1 MELENPDVIDMIP
14 LAVIDVGSRARP
26 VTPEAV
32 ALIVNSA
39 RDRDGGISTPI
50 HVRRVKGGRFR
61 LIDGAHRLA
70 AAPELGLDAVP
81 ARVWTCTHQEALFME
96 VDANLSIAHVAPVDL
111 AVSLARRKE
120 MYLALHPETANGV
133 VSARARQG
141 HGTTNLSFR
150 DYMAAVLGVSQRQIE
165 RIVSAGERLKA
176 EEAAALRAG
185 KRRIAMDDLYALAKI
200 SESEERSFVIDR
212 LAAGAKPAA
221 ARRAFKGVEKPPET
235 VFDARLKGLLTAWQR
250 AGKATRRAFVAE
262 LFDELSPLVVDEAE
276 GRDAAEIERLRTS
289 IDAGGHAG

>member
-1 MELENPDVIDMIP
+1 MEIENPGTIDMIP
-14 LAVIDVGSRARP
+14 LAVIDVGPRARP

-70 AAPELGLDAVP
+70 AAPELGLTVVP
-81 ARVWTCTHQEALFME
+81 ARVWDCTHQEALFME

-120 MYLALHPETANGV
+120 MYLALHPETARGV
-133 VSARARQG
+133 AGLKSLKSPQR
-141 HGTTNLSFR
+141 TEMSFA
-150 DYMAAVLGVSQRQIE
+150 DFIGQVLGLAPRHVR
-165 RIVSAGERLKA
+165 RIVAAGERLSA

-200 SESEERSFVIDR
+200 GASEERSFVIDR
-212 LAAGAKPAA
+212 LAEGAKPAA

-235 VFDARLKGLLTAWQR
+235 AFDARLKGLLAAWQR
-250 AGKATRRAFVAE
+250 AGMATRRAFVE
-262 LFDELSPLVVDEAE
+262 EVWSDLVPLVA
-276 GRDAAEIERLRTS
+276 DAADAATERGAR
-289 IDAGGHAG
+289 